1 MSSVVVDSEAS
12 IVIVTEGEKYPV
24 TVSSVGVQGPEG
36 PEGPDGPIGPEGPE
50 GPPGPAGVG
59 VPTGGTTGQI
69 LAKAS
74 NADYDDEWINAPSS
88 AVWGSIT
95 GTITNQTDLINY
107 LAANYFPLSSFT
119 SSFNSAFASKT
130 TTDLAE
136 GANLYFTNSRVIAAL
151 PDQASNNGKF
161 LQTDGTNLSWQA
173 ASSLDLVSY
182 SYSGGL

>member
-36 PEGPDGPIGPEGPE
+36 
-50 GPPGPAGVG
+50 PGPAGVG

-151 PDQASNNGKF
+151 PDQASNTGKF
-161 LQTDGTNLSWQA
+161 LQTDGTTLSWQA